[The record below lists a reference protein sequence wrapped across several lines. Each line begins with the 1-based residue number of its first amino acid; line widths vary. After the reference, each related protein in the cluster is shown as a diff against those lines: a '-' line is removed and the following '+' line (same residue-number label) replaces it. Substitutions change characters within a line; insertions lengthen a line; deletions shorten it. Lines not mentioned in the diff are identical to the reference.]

1 MQTLIVDSSTV
12 QAQNFINFAK
22 TLSFV
27 KIDVAPLEQP
37 KKNIYEAVAE
47 SNATTVD
54 AFFDEV
60 DNRIKKRFGNV

>member
-27 KIDVAPLEQP
+27 KLDIAPMEQP
-37 KKNIYEAVAE
+37 KRDIYQAVAE

-54 AFFDEV
+54 VFFHEL